1 VAHAS
6 VGPDSDRYIR
16 ARLGQVE
23 GGPKEKVRPGDI
35 VWFPPGEKH
44 WHGATSTTVMTHSAI
59 AEGLPARASI
69 GWRRLLTNRTG
80 PDERERLGHLAPMHG
95 LPAKSI
101 ENFTKG
107 AEPLTAWLSAPGTL
121 GFFNNLGLPVVGAVG
136 VGTPLGSMAPRFG
149 VVPGLSWP
157 LNFGRSHGR
166 RRAMVACT

>member
-23 GGPKEKVRPGDI
+23 GGPKEEVRPGDI

-44 WHGATSTTVMTHSAI
+44 WHGATSTAVKTHIAI
-59 AEGLPARASI
+59 AEGLTARASI

-80 PDERERLGHLAPMHG
+80 LDERERLGHLAPMHG

-107 AEPLTAWLSAPGTL
+107 AEPLTAWLSASGTL

-136 VGTPLGSMAPRFG
+136 VGTPLGSIAPRFG